1 MSNHYLEVVQK
12 WYPNAKT
19 TTDTVNKLLDVIE
32 DKLGLKPN
40 KLMHADSLCC
50 DDVNAIQY
58 PPRAY
63 EMLGPFHM
71 GGLNGFPFAGV
82 TGMNAFAHH
91 VPEDGAVV
99 VFYAPHIGITKEGAI
114 GEIHRIGQSSNSA
127 CCGAAKGALDK
138 LLKNEIKEGVITDLD
153 YQMNT
158 IEQLFFKQA
167 KRILSAES
175 EMFEATEVMYEAINN
190 RMEELVDKTN
200 YPCKYLILIGA
211 IFINGDKDM
220 GSYCAYKR
228 FDCIDLASK
237 TSNSLMDYFYSSQ
250 SVTLPGS

>member
-1 MSNHYLEVVQK
+1 MTNLETVQK

-19 TTDTVNKLLDVIE
+19 TEDTVNQLLDVIE
-32 DKLGLKPN
+32 NELGLKPN
-40 KLMHADSLCC
+40 QLMHADSMCC

-71 GGLNGFPFAGV
+71 GGLNGYPFAGV

-99 VFYAPHIGITKEGAI
+99 VFYAPHIGITKDGTI
-114 GEIHRIGQSSNSA
+114 GEIHRIGQSENSA
-127 CCGAAKGALDK
+127 CCGAAKGALGK
-138 LLKNEIKEGVITDLD
+138 LLNNQIEAGNFTDLD

-158 IEQLFFKQA
+158 IEQIFLKKA
-167 KRILSAES
+167 DRIKSAANQL
-175 EMFEATEVMYEAINN
+175 FEATEVMYEAINE
-190 RMEELVDKTN
+190 RIETLVSKTN
-200 YPCKYLILIGA
+200 YPYKYVILIGA

-220 GSYCAYKR
+220 GSFCSYKR
-228 FDCIDLASK
+228 FDCLDLSTQK
-237 TSNSLMDYFYSSQ
+237 QMSLMDKFYQ
-250 SVTLPGS
+250 